1 MLGLS
6 KRESAL
12 YERIIEMQAAE
23 IRLLQHHLGMLPA
36 PIAPI
41 APTALNALAIPASL
55 APPME
60 ALWMNEDE
68 EDISHA
74 TRTSQIGAAE
84 ASTLLEQM
92 GFSAN
97 TVEDYTFKT

>member
-1 MLGLS
+1 
-6 KRESAL
+6 
-12 YERIIEMQAAE
+12 MQAAE

-36 PIAPI
+36 PT
-41 APTALNALAIPASL
+41 APTALAIPASL

-84 ASTLLEQM
+84 ASSLLEQM

-97 TVEDYTFKT
+97 TVEDYTFKS